1 MHASAATGERG
12 SLDCIQTTKKETKEI
27 PKAMRT
33 RAGRQASTFL
43 DDLEHGAELVSVDLA
58 DDAQDSPASE
68 DDLDGHHL

>member
-1 MHASAATGERG
+1 
-12 SLDCIQTTKKETKEI
+12 
-27 PKAMRT
+27 MRT

-58 DDAQDSPASE
+58 DDAQDSPSSE